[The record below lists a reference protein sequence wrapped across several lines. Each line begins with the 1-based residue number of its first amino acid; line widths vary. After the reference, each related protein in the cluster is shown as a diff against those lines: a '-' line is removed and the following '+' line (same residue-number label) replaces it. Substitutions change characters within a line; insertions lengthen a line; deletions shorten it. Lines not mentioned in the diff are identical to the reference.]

1 MPAQGVMQYM
11 PPLPV
16 EMNKQLLE
24 VVLARSGG
32 ALGGGGGAALGGA
45 PPAGASLT
53 SPSGPG
59 APHRSIEVM
68 SMHGVLVFTPSPVK
82 HGR

>member
-16 EMNKQLLE
+16 EMNEQLLE

-45 PPAGASLT
+45 PPAGASLPVHLAPGLLT
-53 SPSGPG
+53 APS
-59 APHRSIEVM
+59 RSCQCMV
-68 SMHGVLVFTPSPVK
+68 SSCLLLLQ
-82 HGR
+82 